1 MRAETT
7 VKLPPRDPRDP
18 QMSDLYSVR
27 GGAGSC
33 GNLADRYEIP
43 ARMLRLLNV
52 IGAKAPEGG
61 ENEKDS

>member
-1 MRAETT
+1 MGAETT

-18 QMSDLYSVR
+18 QMLDLYLVR
-27 GGAGSC
+27 GGYNAAGNESE
-33 GNLADRYEIP
+33 GHKYP
-43 ARMLRLLNV
+43 TRMLRLLNV